1 MLQSIAMV
9 LISSIMNTMILFD
22 FSESSDLAG
31 WQIVNDNVMGGIS
44 QSSFIKNKNENA
56 VFKGSV
62 SLDNN
67 GGFCSVRTS
76 FDPIMVKDFEKIIIR
91 LKGDGKIYQIRIK
104 SKRTDYHSYIA
115 YFQTTGEWQETEII
129 LNDMFPGFR
138 GRKLEMPDFS
148 DETIE
153 EIAFLI
159 GNKKEENFE
168 LEISRIALK

>member
-1 MLQSIAMV
+1 MIQLLAMV
-9 LISSIMNTMILFD
+9 FLSSIMKTMILFN
-22 FSESSDLAG
+22 FSGSSDLAG
-31 WQIVNDNVMGGIS
+31 WQVVNDNVMGGLS
-44 QSSFIKNKNENA
+44 QSSFIINENENA

-67 GGFCSVRTS
+67 GGFCSVQTS
-76 FDPIMVKDFEKIIIR
+76 FDQINVKEFQKINIR
-91 LKGDGKIYQIRIK
+91 LKGDGKIYQFRIK
-104 SKRTDYHSYIA
+104 SKRTDYHSFIA

-129 LNDMFPGFR
+129 LKDMYPGYR
-138 GRKLEMPDFS
+138 GRKLDMPDFS

-168 LEISRIALK
+168 LEISQIAFK